1 MNAFRFLSLL
11 TVGFSLLVLV
21 FLLNATQGRME
32 TEAVRVL
39 EGPEVV
45 LEAGQAV
52 EWALLLGGGRIEE
65 AWPAPQRQPRLF
77 LVGEPGGALGDAEVV
92 AEAHYFEDEDLSRPA
107 FISGGDP
114 VVGVPGEKPGELAFG
129 PLWMN
134 WDHDLKLRVSVKG
147 GGSGTAKLVLRGEAT
162 VDYLAARS
170 VARTLWFVFTAIAAA
185 GFAGL
190 MLTLRDGTG
199 ASAQGARPPAS
210 S

>member
-1 MNAFRFLSLL
+1 MNAFRFL
-11 TVGFSLLVLV
+11 SLLVLV

-114 VVGVPGEKPGELAFG
+114 VVGVPGENPGELAFG

-134 WDHDLKLRVSVKG
+134 WDHDLKLRVTVKG
-147 GGSGTAKLVLRGEAT
+147 GGSGTAKLV
-162 VDYLAARS
+162 

-199 ASAQGARPPAS
+199 ASAPGARPPAS